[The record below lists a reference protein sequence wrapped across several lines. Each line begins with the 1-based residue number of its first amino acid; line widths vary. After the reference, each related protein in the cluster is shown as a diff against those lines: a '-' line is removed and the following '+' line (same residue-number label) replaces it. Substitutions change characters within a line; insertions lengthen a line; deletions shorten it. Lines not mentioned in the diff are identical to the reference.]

1 MQSKSFEDGSHA
13 PLTFLMHVPPP
24 CTPVCTCTQSWT
36 QYSAQINKN
45 NCLLSD
51 SDWVSVISSVIEPY
65 VVQFL
70 DEITEVQR
78 GEVDCPRSRN
88 KEMVKAGLELWVWL
102 TLESMLL
109 VSFPTA
115 ILTTISANIIEWVL
129 CVMDYGFLYE
139 KCHLIFII
147 TLWIFLIL
155 QKKKKNLGL
164 KKAENFASSQKSSEW
179 LSQMNLI
186 PGWS

>member
-1 MQSKSFEDGSHA
+1 MNFSISHMEPSCLILLYTFSRCSADYRDSQNLRALEIHQFKDLILQKGKLRPREGMQWSYSTLVVFFMQSKSFEDGSHA

-88 KEMVKAGLELWVWL
+88 KEMVKAGLEL
-102 TLESMLL
+102 
-109 VSFPTA
+109 
-115 ILTTISANIIEWVL
+115 
-129 CVMDYGFLYE
+129 
-139 KCHLIFII
+139 
-147 TLWIFLIL
+147 
-155 QKKKKNLGL
+155 
-164 KKAENFASSQKSSEW
+164 
-179 LSQMNLI
+179 
-186 PGWS
+186 